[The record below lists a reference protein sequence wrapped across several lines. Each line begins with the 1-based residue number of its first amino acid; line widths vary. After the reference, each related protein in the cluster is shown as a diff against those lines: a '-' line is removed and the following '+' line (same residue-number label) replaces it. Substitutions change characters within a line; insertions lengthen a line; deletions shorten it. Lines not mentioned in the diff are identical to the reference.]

1 MRTSFA
7 LFSSVSL
14 LALALAGCASYHPL
28 ELSQKGD
35 LAHSLAQ
42 LDLTLPPEAPG
53 KAPVKLDPTKPLTP
67 QQVALL
73 AVVNDPDLAAQRG
86 KLKAADADL
95 LEAEILPNPSVTL
108 DYLFLLGGPGTSAA
122 QGGANGWDA
131 AISQD
136 IRSIVTYGAR
146 VRAAKARRRQV
157 SADALWDVWQAAQK
171 ARLLAIDINADA
183 REIGYRDQELA
194 LLTDE
199 LKGVRAATAAGNLDL
214 TALAPLLAAEAGAQH
229 DLASS
234 QLTLLKDWQ
243 DLDALLGLQPTARF
257 AIAEPAPVTLPDNID
272 SLIAT
277 LPQRRADLVA
287 LKLGYAAADADVRA
301 AILGQFPAF
310 ALGVMGGSDTTSVS
324 SVGPQV
330 TFDLPIF
337 DHNQA
342 KVAST
347 RATRLQLHAEYQARL
362 DEAEGT
368 ARSLLARARVAEANL
383 ARAQTATQSAV
394 QISNSAQRAY
404 HQGNLSQRDVTDFE
418 TTALERQLDALDYER
433 ALQENYLALTIE
445 LGIGFPNTMPAAP
458 YHSHSSP
465 QEKRL

>member
-7 LFSSVSL
+7 LCTSVSL
-14 LALALAGCASYHPL
+14 LALVLAGCASYEPL
-28 ELSQKGD
+28 ELSHKGN
-35 LAHSLAQ
+35 LAPSLAQ

-73 AVVNDPDLAAQRG
+73 AVVNDPELADQRG
-86 KLKAADADL
+86 KLEAAAADVLSAQ
-95 LEAEILPNPSVTL
+95 ILPNPSVGL
-108 DYLFLLGGPGTSAA
+108 GYAFLVGGPGTT
-122 QGGANGWDA
+122 DA
-131 AISQD
+131 WTASISQD
-136 IRSIVTYGAR
+136 IRSIITYGAH
-146 VRAAKARRRQV
+146 VAAAKARYKQV
-157 SADALWDVWQAAQK
+157 GADALWDVWQVAQK
-171 ARLLAIDINADA
+171 ARLLAVDINADS
-183 REIGYRDQELA
+183 REIAYRQQELA

-234 QLTLLKDWQ
+234 RLTLLKDWQ
-243 DLDALLGLQPTARF
+243 DLDALLGLRPTARF
-257 AIAEPAPVTLPDNID
+257 AIAEPEPVKLPDQID
-272 SLIAT
+272 SLIAS
-277 LPQRRADLVA
+277 LPARRPDLVA
-287 LKLGYAAADADVRA
+287 LKLGYDAADEDVRA
-301 AILGQFPAF
+301 AILGQFPSF
-310 ALGVMGGSDTTSVS
+310 ALGVAGGSDTTSVS

-342 KVAST
+342 KIAST

-362 DEAEGT
+362 DAAEGT

-383 ARAQTATQSAV
+383 ARARTATQSAT
-394 QISNSAQRAY
+394 QISESALRAY
-404 HQGNLSQRDVTDFE
+404 RQGNLSQRDVTDFE

-433 ALQENYLALTIE
+433 ALDENFLALSVE
-445 LGIGFPNTMPAAP
+445 LGIGFPQTMPASP
-458 YHSHSSP
+458 YHHSSP
-465 QEKRL
+465 QETRS